1 VAKRAVSKSLDDL
14 KDQITKSLGEG
25 VIGFLNDDVLD
36 VPKLSTGILAVDKI
50 TGGGFPQGMFVEISG
65 PLASGKS
72 SIAQR
77 TVAEVQKTGG
87 AAIYVDL
94 ENSLDPHM
102 LSTAGVDTKSLMVA
116 QPSTSEDTLEVLEA
130 AVSTPD
136 VSLVVVD
143 SVAGMI
149 PRAEMEGDW
158 SDAVVGLQARLMSKG
173 MRRLQAQMRNAN
185 SDVTVIFLNQLRA
198 NIGSMG
204 YGPQTTTTGGKAL
217 GFWAATRLEV
227 SRIKNIGATD
237 SVIGHQVK
245 VKVTKNR
252 HAAPFQLAT
261 FDIYYDSGVSNESTL
276 LDWAIEAGLIR
287 ASGAWYSD
295 VETGEKLGQGKVAA
309 LGALSDPEVSQR
321 YLAQLGF

>member
-1 VAKRAVSKSLDDL
+1 VAKKTTDKSLEDL
-14 KDQITKSLGEG
+14 RDRITKSLGEG

-50 TGGGFPQGMFVEISG
+50 TGGGFPKGMFVEISG

-77 TVAEVQKTGG
+77 TVAEVQKNGG
-87 AAIYVDL
+87 TAIYIDL

-102 LSTAGVDTKSLMVA
+102 LETAGVDTKSLMVA

-173 MRRLQAQMRNAN
+173 MRRLQAQMRNTD
-185 SDVTVIFLNQLRA
+185 SDVTVIFLNQLRS
-198 NIGSMG
+198 NIAAMG

-227 SRIKNIGATD
+227 SRIKNLGTTD
-237 SVIGHQVK
+237 NVIGHQVK

-252 HAAPFQLAT
+252 HAAPFQVGT

-276 LDWAIEAGLIR
+276 LDWAVEAGLIR
-287 ASGAWYSD
+287 ASGSWYSD
-295 VETGEKLGQGKVAA
+295 VETGEKLGQGRASVFEK
-309 LGALSDPEVSQR
+309 LSDPEVFQSYHSR
-321 YLAQLGF
+321 LIG